1 MGPLFNAARTVAL
14 LSIFVA
20 AALGALQGCATTPTT
35 STAPPSSLPATL
47 LQDSLFPGL
56 SEVPDAQQVFAMS
69 PAMRAYADT
78 ELSAVNRQA
87 DPRRALIDALYKSPL
102 RLAYDTSITRNAA
115 EAFEARAGNCLS
127 LVIMTASFARHLG
140 LPISFQAVQVD
151 DFYTREG
158 NLVLASGH
166 VNLQLASPPRRLSV
180 SRVDDTTLTV
190 DFMPQDGLRGQ
201 RSRPIGAKTIVAMY
215 LNNRAAELLVDG
227 HTAQAYSWAR
237 ASLLTDPAFASA
249 ANTLGVIYRRAG
261 HASPAEAAF
270 AHALAIDSDSTGA
283 LGNLVRLLDGQG
295 RGAESAPLAARL
307 ARLQPEPPFH
317 HFNLGR
323 QAMEAGRTAEAR
335 DLFLRELR
343 RQPDQHEVHFWA
355 ALAYWQLG
363 QRELA
368 VRHLNQAVQFS
379 VNRSTQDR
387 YAANLEHLRQQRLQ

>member
-1 MGPLFNAARTVAL
+1 M
-14 LSIFVA
+14 
-20 AALGALQGCATTPTT
+20 
-35 STAPPSSLPATL
+35 
-47 LQDSLFPGL
+47 
-56 SEVPDAQQVFAMS
+56 
-69 PAMRAYADT
+69 
-78 ELSAVNRQA
+78 
-87 DPRRALIDALYKSPL
+87 
-102 RLAYDTSITRNAA
+102 
-115 EAFEARAGNCLS
+115 
-127 LVIMTASFARHLG
+127 
-140 LPISFQAVQVD
+140 
-151 DFYTREG
+151 
-158 NLVLASGH
+158 VLASGH

-249 ANTLGVIYRRAG
+249 ANTRGVIYRRAG

-387 YAANLEHLRQQRLQ
+387 YAAKLEHLRQQRLQ